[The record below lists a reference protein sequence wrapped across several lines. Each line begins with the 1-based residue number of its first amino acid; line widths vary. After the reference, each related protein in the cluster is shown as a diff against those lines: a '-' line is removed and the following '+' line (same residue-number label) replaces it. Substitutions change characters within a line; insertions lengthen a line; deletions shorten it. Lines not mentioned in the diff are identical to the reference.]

1 MAKKYTVNGFTGSL
15 QEIAEHFNIKYS
27 TLYKRLR
34 CGMSLEEVVNKSIL
48 E

>member
-1 MAKKYTVNGFTGSL
+1 MVKRYTVNGVTGSL
-15 QEIAEHFNIKYS
+15 PEIAEHFNIKYS